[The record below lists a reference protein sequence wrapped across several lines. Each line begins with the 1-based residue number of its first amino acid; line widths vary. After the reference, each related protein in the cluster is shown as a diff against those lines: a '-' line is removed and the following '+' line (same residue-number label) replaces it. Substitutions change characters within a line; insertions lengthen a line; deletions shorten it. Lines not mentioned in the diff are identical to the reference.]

1 LLDFISVVL
10 YKYLPAG
17 DSTSVIALADND
29 ILERQRHMAIDQSK
43 IDRVVELARSYGA
56 TRLILFGS
64 MVKTPSAAR
73 DIDIA
78 CDGVPGWKLYEL
90 AAKIEDELEVPL
102 DIIPLRPATR
112 LTMKIENEGK
122 TLI

>member
-1 LLDFISVVL
+1 
-10 YKYLPAG
+10 
-17 DSTSVIALADND
+17 
-29 ILERQRHMAIDQSK
+29 MAIEQSK
-43 IDRVVELARSYGA
+43 IDRIIELAKTYGA

-64 MVKTPSAAR
+64 MVKTPILAR

-78 CDGVPGWKLYEL
+78 CDGVSGWKLYEL
-90 AAKIEDELEVPL
+90 AAKIEDELDVPL

-122 TLI
+122 ILI